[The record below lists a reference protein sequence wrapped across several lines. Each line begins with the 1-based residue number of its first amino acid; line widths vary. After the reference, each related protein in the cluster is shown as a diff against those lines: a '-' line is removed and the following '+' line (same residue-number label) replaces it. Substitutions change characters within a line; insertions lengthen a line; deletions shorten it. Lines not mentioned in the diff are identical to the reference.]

1 MIHWEPSYETLICFL
16 SSWAKFEVPTY
27 RRMTKFCFSECG
39 LEAESTQFYKELEL
53 FWISDKVTLMM
64 NSSSALERS
73 NLTSQAGTNLQWEI
87 NEGERGFFATGTL
100 PNLGPIYCS
109 PESVALPH
117 QKQLLDRNVVLM
129 MKDLFAAR
137 ACSKLA
143 LVGRQNQYKFKLQL
157 KELHNFYRH
166 GDFRLAKHGNQ
177 FFKAVKLVEPMANL
191 RFIQLCQKFW
201 PNVKISG
208 DLNIRQNRDSNTQ
221 EGHIDIE
228 RFFKVVL
235 EESCLETVL
244 LFYGSFRHWGH
255 PFIDYEAGLKKLF
268 DRVHEIKNIDPAYA
282 NLWQAILLLGFSQPR
297 LANRKDGSLIS
308 HKWTGTTHSISTSCK
323 THGPQ
328 KQK

>member
-1 MIHWEPSYETLICFL
+1 MGDQ
-16 SSWAKFEVPTY
+16 
-27 RRMTKFCFSECG
+27 RRR
-39 LEAESTQFYKELEL
+39 
-53 FWISDKVTLMM
+53 
-64 NSSSALERS
+64 ERLLR
-73 NLTSQAGTNLQWEI
+73 NRNT
-87 NEGERGFFATGTL
+87 
-100 PNLGPIYCS
+100 
-109 PESVALPH
+109 PESRTDLLFSGVGRAPTSETAAR
-117 QKQLLDRNVVLM
+117 QKRGVDD
-129 MKDLFAAR
+129 DLFAAR

-191 RFIQLCQKFW
+191 RIIQLSQKFR
-201 PNVKISG
+201 PKVKICG

-244 LFYGSFRHWGH
+244 LFYGSFPHWGH

-282 NLWQAILLLGFSQPR
+282 NLWQAILLLG
-297 LANRKDGSLIS
+297 SLS
-308 HKWTGTTHSISTSCK
+308 RVW
-323 THGPQ
+323 
-328 KQK
+328 